1 MSLFVVCDN
10 RNEEEEKRRR
20 RMGKEGG
27 DSIIPMSLFV
37 VCDNRKEKR
46 RRGMGKEGG
55 DEKQVLKNGNQM
67 EWGMEREMKREM

>member
-20 RMGKEGG
+20 GIGKEG
-27 DSIIPMSLFV
+27 
-37 VCDNRKEKR
+37 E
-46 RRGMGKEGG
+46 

-67 EWGMEREMKREM
+67 EWGMEREMSREMWRMEKGKEEEMRFW

>member
-1 MSLFVVCDN
+1 
-10 RNEEEEKRRR
+10 
-20 RMGKEGG
+20 MGKEGG
-27 DSIIPMSLFV
+27 NSIIPMSLFV

-67 EWGMEREMKREM
+67 EWGMEREMSREMWRMEKGKEEEMRFW